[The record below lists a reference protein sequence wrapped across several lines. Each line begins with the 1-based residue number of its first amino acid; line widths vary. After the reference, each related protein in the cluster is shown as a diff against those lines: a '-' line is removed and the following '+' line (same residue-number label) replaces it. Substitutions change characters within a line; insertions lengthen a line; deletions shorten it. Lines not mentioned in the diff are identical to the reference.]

1 MATSIS
7 WTDAIGAASLT
18 NGKPVPG
25 DRFSNWT
32 PRNTP
37 IGDAQNALGTGARFM
52 FAFRTDYTA
61 SFELRGIPTT
71 DQSLALRLIAHL
83 EGGGSCS
90 VATGDGA
97 ARTYGTCTLA
107 PGARPELTMSDPVFI
122 EYTLALE
129 LLNSA
134 AAAMLCIYE

>member
-1 MATSIS
+1 MPTSIS
-7 WTDAIGAASLT
+7 WTDATGAASLT

-37 IGDAQNALGTGARFM
+37 VGDAQHSLGTGARYM

-61 SFELRGIPTT
+61 SLELRGIPNSN
-71 DQSLALRLIAHL
+71 QSLVLRLIAHL

-90 VATGDGA
+90 VATGDAA

-107 PGARPELTMSDPVFI
+107 PGTKPEITLSDPAFI
-122 EYTLALE
+122 EYTLSLV
-129 LLNSA
+129 LLNTVAGS
-134 AAAMLCIYE
+134 MLCIYA